1 MDRLR
6 ALEIFI
12 KVAETGGFA
21 TAARALSMSPPSVT
35 RVVSGLE
42 QHLRTALF
50 VRTTRSVGLTEAG
63 VRFLQDATRIIT
75 DLAEAEDAA
84 VGAHKTPRGALRIT
98 APVLFGGM
106 FVTPILSEFL
116 DHCQHISAE
125 AVFLDHI
132 VNMIDE
138 VHDVAIRIGE
148 LVDSS
153 LMATRVGTVRLM
165 VFAAPEYLAL
175 HGTPVHPDDLSGH
188 NLILPMP
195 LGTSPN
201 RHFQIDGKPFSIRP
215 AARLKINTND
225 AVRDQVARGWG
236 ISRLRSYQIAPH
248 LSARKV
254 VPVLEE
260 FEPPPQPIHIIH
272 QEGRLASAKVR
283 TFVDFIVER
292 LRADPS
298 LNA

>member
-35 RVVSGLE
+35 RIVSGLE
-42 QHLRTALF
+42 QHLGTALF

-63 VRFLQDATRIIT
+63 TRFLQDATRIIT

-84 VGAHKTPRGALRIT
+84 VGAHKIPRGELRIT

-106 FVTPILSEFL
+106 FVTPILGDFL
-116 DHCQHISAE
+116 ERHQHVTAE
-125 AVFLDHI
+125 AVFVDRI

-138 VHDVAIRIGE
+138 GHDVAIRIGE
-148 LVDSS
+148 LADSS

-165 VFAAPEYLAL
+165 VFAAPEYIARQ
-175 HGTPVHPDDLSGH
+175 GTPTHPDDLAEH
-188 NLILPMP
+188 NLILPLP
-195 LGTSPN
+195 LGTSPSWN
-201 RHFQIDGKPFSIRP
+201 FQKDGKAIAIRP

-225 AVRDQVARGWG
+225 AVRDQVAHGWG
-236 ISRLRSYQIAPH
+236 ISRLRSYQIAPQ
-248 LSARKV
+248 LADGSV
-254 VPVLEE
+254 VPVLED

-272 QEGRLASAKVR
+272 QEGRLASAKIR

-298 LNA
+298 INA

>member
-63 VRFLQDATRIIT
+63 VRFLQDSTRIIT

-106 FVTPILSEFL
+106 LVTPILS
-116 DHCQHISAE
+116 
-125 AVFLDHI
+125 
-132 VNMIDE
+132 
-138 VHDVAIRIGE
+138 
-148 LVDSS
+148 
-153 LMATRVGTVRLM
+153 
-165 VFAAPEYLAL
+165 
-175 HGTPVHPDDLSGH
+175 
-188 NLILPMP
+188 
-195 LGTSPN
+195 
-201 RHFQIDGKPFSIRP
+201 
-215 AARLKINTND
+215 
-225 AVRDQVARGWG
+225 
-236 ISRLRSYQIAPH
+236 
-248 LSARKV
+248 
-254 VPVLEE
+254 
-260 FEPPPQPIHIIH
+260 
-272 QEGRLASAKVR
+272 
-283 TFVDFIVER
+283 
-292 LRADPS
+292 
-298 LNA
+298 